1 MRNGEINRKIIEVAA
16 YLFSLNGYSNVT
28 IDEIAKVSRKS
39 KGTIYYHFKSKEAI
53 FVEVISA
60 EINFIKSSLAQI
72 PAMPNVPADIKLKR
86 FLLHRL
92 FLINE
97 SKNYKEALKNDLFE
111 QFEPLKKVRAEFDQW
126 ITNQYYTIL
135 QFGFEEGLFIEMKRS
150 SQFIELYVLMQK
162 GLEKPFFIN
171 QKYDDYIFQYE
182 EIISLIVKALKKPTQ
197 ILEMM

>member
-16 YLFSLNGYSNVT
+16 YLFSLNGYNNVT

-53 FVEVISA
+53 FVEVIAS
-60 EINFIKSSLAQI
+60 EINFIKNSLAQI
-72 PAMPNVPADIKLKR
+72 PSMPNIPADIKLKR

-111 QFEPLKKVRAEFDQW
+111 LFEPLIKVRTEFDQW
-126 ITNQYYTIL
+126 IADQYYIIL
-135 QFGFEEGLFIEMKRS
+135 QHGFEEGLFIEMKRS

-162 GLEKPFFIN
+162 GLEKPFFIH

-182 EIISLIVKALKKPTQ
+182 EIISLIVKALKKTTQ
-197 ILEMM
+197 IIELM

>member
-1 MRNGEINRKIIEVAA
+1 M
-16 YLFSLNGYSNVT
+16 
-28 IDEIAKVSRKS
+28 
-39 KGTIYYHFKSKEAI
+39 
-53 FVEVISA
+53 
-60 EINFIKSSLAQI
+60 
-72 PAMPNVPADIKLKR
+72 
-86 FLLHRL
+86 HRL